1 MYPLSPKICDIKSFA
16 MGGGGETFYSRSQL
30 EFRRTFSKQV
40 ENQDDCRAFRSGLP
54 SPFPLQARIKIKS
67 SAILPEDPSSLRSFF
82 TLHGFPRSHLY
93 LRGGAVTTS
102 SGAETGDFS
111 RSGARSSI
119 SPGPQLYFLSTR
131 SASEGGPGTF
141 SAASGC
147 GWSSKLPGRQRGR
160 RSGARPLFGAAC
172 PAVRRCRG
180 FRPGSHPA
188 VAPCLP
194 KGGSRGGPACM
205 GCLDGIRGPLSPP
218 RNVSGPHP
226 TGQGTTIP
234 QTGSRHPPLA
244 LEAAG

>member
-1 MYPLSPKICDIKSFA
+1 MSGFQVWPTISFPPPGTDKDKKQCDFD
-16 MGGGGETFYSRSQL
+16 
-30 EFRRTFSKQV
+30 RRTP
-40 ENQDDCRAFRSGLP
+40 RACAL
-54 SPFPLQARIKIKS
+54 
-67 SAILPEDPSSLRSFF
+67 SLRCTVSLARTF
-82 TLHGFPRSHLY
+82 TSG
-93 LRGGAVTTS
+93 GGAVTTS